1 MMCAYHEEMLVQ
13 QQGMGQAEVVQ
24 FSCLVL
30 RSLTHNSLVHSG
42 LVLQR
47 PGVHAHNLR
56 RAKVRGYLR
65 TGPWICGMQSCRCA
79 RGES

>member
-1 MMCAYHEEMLVQ
+1 
-13 QQGMGQAEVVQ
+13 MGQAEVAE
-24 FSCLVL
+24 FSCPVALE
-30 RSLTHNSLVHSG
+30 SLTHNSLVHRR

-65 TGPWICGMQSCRCA
+65 TGPGSTEGNPVGCA